1 MERIADI
8 LLSESSYE
16 TGSSFS
22 ETASYEVS
30 PAQSAATTQQ
40 LSSAPSAFLS
50 LVPDETPLP
59 PLPKLATVGFQTAGS
74 SAPTTSSIKVVEVG
88 VVEAG
93 VLEASGG
100 ETKQLAKNKQDIPA
114 PTDIPEVREAI
125 PAPIEVPQEA
135 APIESPEVADAVS
148 VPTPQA
154 SLRPDELWA
163 QSIAVLRKQLD
174 PQIFTAWIKPLQIE
188 KFELADRDSAL
199 HAEIT
204 FIAPNRFCRDHIERH
219 YSELIRATVGSILHS
234 ASNDLIFKVVQP
246 NKTAGLHTPTQSASS
261 TGGAQNGSAAPQN
274 GSISSAGLITESI
287 LSKLQPTV
295 APTAKSPAP
304 ARRAAPNDESNLNPK
319 YNFSNFV
326 VGGCNQFAHAVSL
339 RVAEDLGAHYN
350 PLFIY
355 GGVGLGKTHLANAI
369 GNSSRRRNKKV
380 LLVSSESFVSELISS
395 LRSNRMEQFK
405 TKFRSID
412 LLIIDDIQFII
423 GKERTQEEFFH
434 TFNDL
439 YNRHKQ
445 IILTSDKVPQE
456 LIGLEERLR
465 TRFASGLSVD
475 LQAPDYETRVAILI
489 KKAEN
494 GGFELSEEVAR
505 LIAKHIDTNVREL
518 EGALNKLQALSS
530 MHQSPLTLSLAEQV
544 LKSFTPTR
552 QREITA
558 ETIQKVVAERFN
570 VSINDL
576 IGKRRTH
583 NIAFARQVAMY
594 LCRKLTGCSYPEIG
608 ALFGGRDHST
618 VIHAN
623 RAIGEKAAADP
634 QFTIDLDVIERRLSD

>member
-1 MERIADI
+1 
-8 LLSESSYE
+8 
-16 TGSSFS
+16 
-22 ETASYEVS
+22 
-30 PAQSAATTQQ
+30 
-40 LSSAPSAFLS
+40 
-50 LVPDETPLP
+50 
-59 PLPKLATVGFQTAGS
+59 
-74 SAPTTSSIKVVEVG
+74 
-88 VVEAG
+88 
-93 VLEASGG
+93 
-100 ETKQLAKNKQDIPA
+100 
-114 PTDIPEVREAI
+114 
-125 PAPIEVPQEA
+125 
-135 APIESPEVADAVS
+135 
-148 VPTPQA
+148 
-154 SLRPDELWA
+154 
-163 QSIAVLRKQLD
+163 
-174 PQIFTAWIKPLQIE
+174 
-188 KFELADRDSAL
+188 
-199 HAEIT
+199 
-204 FIAPNRFCRDHIERH
+204 
-219 YSELIRATVGSILHS
+219 
-234 ASNDLIFKVVQP
+234 
-246 NKTAGLHTPTQSASS
+246 
-261 TGGAQNGSAAPQN
+261 
-274 GSISSAGLITESI
+274 
-287 LSKLQPTV
+287 
-295 APTAKSPAP
+295 
-304 ARRAAPNDESNLNPK
+304 
-319 YNFSNFV
+319 
-326 VGGCNQFAHAVSL
+326 
-339 RVAEDLGAHYN
+339 
-350 PLFIY
+350 
-355 GGVGLGKTHLANAI
+355 
-369 GNSSRRRNKKV
+369 
-380 LLVSSESFVSELISS
+380 
-395 LRSNRMEQFK
+395 MEQFK

-456 LIGLEERLR
+456 LVGLEERLR

-544 LKSFTPTR
+544 LKSFAPTR
-552 QREITA
+552 HREITA

-623 RAIGEKAAADP
+623 RAIGEKAASDP
-634 QFTIDLDVIERRLSD
+634 QFTIDLDVIEKRLSD

>member
-8 LLSESSYE
+8 LLSESTYE

-22 ETASYEVS
+22 ENISYEVACNQS
-30 PAQSAATTQQ
+30 GAAPHSAAQNNVANQ
-40 LSSAPSAFLS
+40 HQGAASSFLS
-50 LVPDETPLP
+50 LMPDESPLP
-59 PLPKLATVGFQTAGS
+59 PLSKSSPNGALNTCSISLPAS
-74 SAPTTSSIKVVEVG
+74 SAPNIGIRVVEVG

-93 VLEASGG
+93 VVAPRFEANQAEQIQAVKSPIV
-100 ETKQLAKNKQDIPA
+100 QVIAA
-114 PTDIPEVREAI
+114 PT
-125 PAPIEVPQEA
+125 
-135 APIESPEVADAVS
+135 ADAAQPEPAQLE
-148 VPTPQA
+148 PTQPMRA
-154 SLRPDELWA
+154 DELWA
-163 QSIAVLRKQLD
+163 QSVAVLRKQLD

-188 KFELADRDSAL
+188 TL
-199 HAEIT
+199 EISEREGT
-204 FIAPNRFCRDHIERH
+204 KQSVINFVAPNRFCRDHIERH
-219 YSELIRATVGSILHS
+219 YSDQIRSTISTLLNITSNELIFRVA
-234 ASNDLIFKVVQP
+234 QP
-246 NKTAGLHTPTQSASS
+246 TKTAGLHNSAGSISDSILNKLQSQNSHQPQTEIAPRAPQSS
-261 TGGAQNGSAAPQN
+261 KPPAAPQ
-274 GSISSAGLITESI
+274 
-287 LSKLQPTV
+287 QQ
-295 APTAKSPAP
+295 
-304 ARRAAPNDESNLNPK
+304 RRPVQNDESNLNPK

-339 RVAEDLGAHYN
+339 RVAEDLGAQYN

-456 LIGLEERLR
+456 LVGLEERLR

-530 MHQSPLTLSLAEQV
+530 LHQSPLSLSLAEQV

-623 RAIGEKAAADP
+623 RSISEKAAADA
-634 QFTIDLDVIERRLSD
+634 QFTIDLDVIERRLSE